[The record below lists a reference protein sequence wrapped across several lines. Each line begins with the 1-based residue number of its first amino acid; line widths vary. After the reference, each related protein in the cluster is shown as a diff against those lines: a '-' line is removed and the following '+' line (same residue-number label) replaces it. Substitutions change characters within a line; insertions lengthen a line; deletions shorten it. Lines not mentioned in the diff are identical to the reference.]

1 VQKNLNLRKLGQE
14 KETIVINYLK
24 QLGYQIKHRNRHYSN
39 RGEIDIIA
47 IDPSRFNTEYLIF
60 IEVKYRKVSIDMGLQ
75 SLSKN
80 KQIRLK
86 KLALYYCK
94 EASINPLDTAISFDF
109 ISLDDNQI
117 EHIKDI
123 FTHSF

>member
-1 VQKNLNLRKLGQE
+1 MQKNLNLRKLGQE
-14 KETIVINYLK
+14 KETIVIDYLK
-24 QLGYQIKHRNRHYSN
+24 QLGYQIKHRNWHYSN

-60 IEVKYRKVSIDMGLQ
+60 IEVKYRKASIDVGLQ

-109 ISLDDNQI
+109 ISPDDNQI

>member
-1 VQKNLNLRKLGQE
+1 MQKNLNLRKLGQE
-14 KETIVINYLK
+14 KETIVIDYLK
-24 QLGYQIKHRNRHYSN
+24 RLGYQIQHRNWHYSN

-60 IEVKYRKVSIDMGLQ
+60 IEVKYRKASIDVGLQ

>member
-14 KETIVINYLK
+14 KETIVIDYLK
-24 QLGYQIKHRNRHYSN
+24 QLGYQIKHRNWHYSN
-39 RGEIDIIA
+39 RDEIDIIA

-60 IEVKYRKVSIDMGLQ
+60 IEVKYRKASIDVGLQ

>member
-1 VQKNLNLRKLGQE
+1 MQKKLNLRKLGQE
-14 KETIVINYLK
+14 KETIVIDYLK
-24 QLGYQIKHRNRHYSN
+24 RLGYRIQHRNWHYSN

-47 IDPSRFNTEYLIF
+47 IDPNRFNTEYLIF
-60 IEVKYRKVSIDMGLQ
+60 IEVKYRKASIDVGLQ

>member
-14 KETIVINYLK
+14 KETIVIDYLK
-24 QLGYQIKHRNRHYSN
+24 QLGYQIKHRNWHYSN

-60 IEVKYRKVSIDMGLQ
+60 IEVKYRKASIDVGLQ

>member
-1 VQKNLNLRKLGQE
+1 VQKKLNLRKLGQE
-14 KETIVINYLK
+14 KETIVIDYLK
-24 QLGYQIKHRNRHYSN
+24 RLGYRIQHRNWHYSN

-47 IDPSRFNTEYLIF
+47 IDPNRFNTEYLIF
-60 IEVKYRKVSIDMGLQ
+60 IEVKYRKASIDVGLQ

>member
-1 VQKNLNLRKLGQE
+1 MQSSLNFRKIGYE
-14 KETIVINYLK
+14 KESLVVDYLK
-24 QLGYQIKHRNRHYSN
+24 HLGYKILERNWHYSN

-47 IDPSRFNTEYLIF
+47 IDPNRFNSQYLIF
-60 IEVKYRKVSIDMGLQ
+60 IEVKYRKASLDIALR

-80 KQIRLK
+80 KQMRLK

-94 EASINPLDTAISFDF
+94 EANINALDEQISFDF
-109 ISLDDNQI
+109 ISLDDSQI

-123 FTHSF
+123 FTYSF